1 MTIRQ
6 TSIFRNALL
15 LLAVAVLSF
24 PAGCSRSPSLVI
36 RSNSV
41 AVRRAT
47 SNEVVLIVHAKA
59 SSRVWSEYHFDQSGF
74 YSVPQNDIETI
85 VTYRIEKKGYSI
97 AGQGGIY
104 NTKATDVSFH
114 DTLLV
119 TNNMVEIGTYSQWG
133 QTGNRIVFK
142 LE

>member
-1 MTIRQ
+1 MPEPISHPPPGQ
-6 TSIFRNALL
+6 DQWN
-15 LLAVAVLSF
+15 
-24 PAGCSRSPSLVI
+24 PVI
-36 RSNSV
+36 R
-41 AVRRAT
+41 AG
-47 SNEVVLIVHAKA
+47 NEVVLFVQAKA
-59 SSRVWSEYHFDQSGF
+59 GARVWSEYHVDQSGF
-74 YSVPQNDIETI
+74 YSVPQKDIETM

-104 NTKATDVSFH
+104 NTKVTDVSFH